1 MGSIENIVAHGTMYE
16 TVSSD
21 EAMHT
26 QLGDSNV
33 CVTIDFVIVPYA
45 RLPIPVPGSVTLVGE
60 AVGYQVA
67 WPKNLVLVDDEVKFF
82 IVTYLFFFERILIL

>member
-45 RLPIPVPGSVTLVGE
+45 HLPIPVPGSVTLVGE

-82 IVTYLFFFERILIL
+82 IVTYLFFF